1 MDILSFNHEEENFWK
16 ACNVQISGDKTI
28 KDLFD
33 AFLDKEDSVALR
45 EIAARIVCLAQQ
57 YLNRDK
63 SILKLLIPL
72 TTSRLSIFTSYVV
85 EIVEQN
91 LLELKK
97 ESDVIKHLAKIL
109 MHIES
114 AIFSE
119 VEKKEE

>member
-72 TTSRLSIFTSYVV
+72 T
-85 EIVEQN
+85 EN
-91 LLELKK
+91 LPAQAPAFRHGDKLALK
-97 ESDVIKHLAKIL
+97 A
-109 MHIES
+109 
-114 AIFSE
+114 
-119 VEKKEE
+119 